1 MQNYNYVIESNL
13 EGENRYY
20 GHVYINGYD
29 TGRISNSVKL
39 PYATIADNLV
49 DAKKLLKEAKNNYKN
64 NTFSIK
70 YLPRVFRHY
79 RLFTGC
85 ELTRIMRFKYYNYG
99 SIGKYSNGIFKIA

>member
-20 GHVYINGYD
+20 GHVYINGCD

-49 DAKKLLKEAKNNYKN
+49 DAKKLFLLNIFRVYFV
-64 NTFSIK
+64 TID
-70 YLPRVFRHY
+70 YLLVV
-79 RLFTGC
+79 
-85 ELTRIMRFKYYNYG
+85 N
-99 SIGKYSNGIFKIA
+99 